1 VLTFLASL
9 PGMKV
14 KISSLGERQRASD
27 SEGASDIRT
36 IEDCSL
42 HLATPPSKTPLGRIL
57 LTEK

>member
-1 VLTFLASL
+1 VLTFMASL
-9 PGMKV
+9 SGMNV
-14 KISSLGERQRASD
+14 NSLGERQRAYD

-42 HLATPPSKTPLGRIL
+42 HLVSPPSKNSLGRIL